1 MPSDNR
7 FYCFAADSTVQLA
20 NRREINMDKLQLNDF
35 VKSPEKDSYEVNA
48 FSITGW
54 LHRME
59 SVEAEFVV

>member
-20 NRREINMDKLQLNDF
+20 DGKERRMDKLQLNNF
-35 VKSPEKDSYEVNA
+35 VKSPKKNSSTINA
-48 FSITGW
+48 APITGW

-59 SVEAEFVV
+59 DVEAEFVL